1 MLHGKR
7 ILLIVAGGIAA
18 FKSLELI
25 RRLRERGA
33 SVHCVLTEAGAKFVT
48 PLSLQALSEDR
59 VYSDM
64 FSLTDESEM
73 GHIQLSRD
81 ADLLVVA
88 PATANILARMAGG
101 LADDL
106 AATVLLAT
114 DKPVLAAPAMNV
126 RMWTHA
132 ATVANVETLKKRGVT
147 FIGPNDGAM
156 ACNEHGPGRM
166 SEPEEIVAAIETMLT
181 AERPLAGKRA
191 LVTSGPT
198 REAIDPVRY
207 ISNHSSGKQGHA
219 IAAALAR
226 LGADVTLV
234 SGPVAVADPSG
245 LRTVHVEL
253 ADQML
258 AACLAAGAVDVAV
271 CAAAVADWKAARP
284 ANAKIKKKAGAPPP
298 PSSLPPIP
306 TSWRPCRSPGRS
318 VRRWSWALPP
328 RPRTWSANAIDK
340 RNRKGCDWIVAN
352 DVSPATGTFGG
363 ERNTVH
369 LISEKGV
376 EDWPTLAKDDVALPS
391 GRTHRASS
399 RPAAIGRSCG
409 VTEDDEGR
417 MNGVESVEIEVMRL
431 PHGRDLALPDYAT
444 AAAAG
449 ADLLAAID
457 GDIELGPLD
466 RRIVPTGISLALP
479 VGFEAQVR
487 PRSGLAAKNG
497 DHRGQRTG
505 HHRCRLSRRSGRDP
519 DQSQPGAVQDHAR
532 HANCTTDHCAT
543 RPGGLARS
551 RRTRRDG
558 ARRRRLRIDGCRPV
572 TDGSVR
578 RA

>member
-7 ILLIVAGGIAA
+7 VLLIVAGGIAA

-33 SVHCVLTEAGAKFVT
+33 AVRCVVTEAGAKFVT

-59 VYSDM
+59 VYTDM

-132 ATVANVETLKKRGVT
+132 ATVANVEMLKKRGVT
-147 FIGPNDGAM
+147 FVGPNDGAM

-166 SEPEEIVAAIETMLT
+166 SEPAEIVAAIEALLT
-181 AERPLAGKRA
+181 KDQPLAGKRA

-219 IAAALAR
+219 IAAALVR
-226 LGADVTLV
+226 LGAQVTLV
-234 SGPVAVADPSG
+234 SGPVAVADPPG
-245 LRTVHVEL
+245 VRTLHVDS

-258 AACLAAGAVDVAV
+258 AACLAAGDLDVAV
-271 CAAAVADWKAARP
+271 CALVVGFAAETENLV
-284 ANAKIKKKAGAPPP
+284 
-298 PSSLPPIP
+298 
-306 TSWRPCRSPGRS
+306 
-318 VRRWSWALPP
+318 
-328 RPRTWSANAIDK
+328 ANAIDK
-340 RNRKGCDWIVAN
+340 RGRKGCDWIVAN

-369 LISEKGV
+369 LISATGV
-376 EDWPTLAKDDVALPS
+376 EDWPTLSKDEVA
-391 GRTHRASS
+391 GR
-399 RPAAIGRSCG
+399 
-409 VTEDDEGR
+409 
-417 MNGVESVEIEVMRL
+417 
-431 PHGRDLALPDYAT
+431 
-444 AAAAG
+444 
-449 ADLLAAID
+449 LAA
-457 GDIELGPLD
+457 
-466 RRIVPTGISLALP
+466 RIALHLA
-479 VGFEAQVR
+479 R
-487 PRSGLAAKNG
+487 PRSAEAAE
-497 DHRGQRTG
+497 
-505 HHRCRLSRRSGRDP
+505 
-519 DQSQPGAVQDHAR
+519 
-532 HANCTTDHCAT
+532 
-543 RPGGLARS
+543 
-551 RRTRRDG
+551 
-558 ARRRRLRIDGCRPV
+558 
-572 TDGSVR
+572 
-578 RA
+578 

>member
-1 MLHGKR
+1 MLNGKR

-33 SVHCVLTEAGAKFVT
+33 AVRCVITDAGARFVT

-73 GHIQLSRD
+73 GHIELSRE

-88 PATANILARMAGG
+88 PATANILARMAAGM
-101 LADDL
+101 ADDL

-147 FIGPNDGAM
+147 FVGPNDGAM

-166 SEPEEIVAAIETMLT
+166 SEPEEIVTAIESMLT
-181 AERPLAGKRA
+181 AERPPLEKALAGKRA
-191 LVTSGPT
+191 VVTSGPT

-219 IAAALAR
+219 IASALAR

-234 SGPVAVADPSG
+234 SGPVAIADPTG
-245 LRTVHVEL
+245 LRTVHVES

-258 AACLAAGAVDVAV
+258 AACLAAGMVDIAV

-284 ANAKIKKKAGAPPP
+284 ATAKIKKKAGAEPPALELAP
-298 PSSLPPIP
+298 NPDILATLSKPGPK
-306 TSWRPCRSPGRS
+306 RPVLVVGFAAETENL
-318 VRRWSWALPP
+318 V
-328 RPRTWSANAIDK
+328 ANAIDK
-340 RNRKGCDWIVAN
+340 RQRKGCDWILAN
-352 DVSPATGTFGG
+352 DVSAAAGTFGG

-369 LISEKGV
+369 LISAAGV
-376 EDWPTLAKDDVALPS
+376 EDWPTLPKDDVAWRLA
-391 GRTHRASS
+391 GRIALHFA
-399 RPAAIGRSCG
+399 RPPKAEAA
-409 VTEDDEGR
+409 E
-417 MNGVESVEIEVMRL
+417 
-431 PHGRDLALPDYAT
+431 
-444 AAAAG
+444 
-449 ADLLAAID
+449 
-457 GDIELGPLD
+457 
-466 RRIVPTGISLALP
+466 
-479 VGFEAQVR
+479 
-487 PRSGLAAKNG
+487 
-497 DHRGQRTG
+497 
-505 HHRCRLSRRSGRDP
+505 
-519 DQSQPGAVQDHAR
+519 
-532 HANCTTDHCAT
+532 
-543 RPGGLARS
+543 
-551 RRTRRDG
+551 
-558 ARRRRLRIDGCRPV
+558 
-572 TDGSVR
+572 
-578 RA
+578 